1 MSATEGADPLRVGL
15 AGLGTVGQAVAALL
29 VGDAAEAIARRA
41 GRRIELKRVASR
53 TPKPGVDIGGAAFS
67 TDLGSLVGNDVDVV
81 VELIGGDTTAR
92 DLVSSALAAGHCV
105 VTANKALLAACGD
118 ELFALAQ
125 REDAPLGFEASVAG
139 GIPIISALRTG
150 LAAND
155 IGWIAGIVN
164 GTCNYIL
171 TQMAVAGQSFAAAL
185 ADAQRLGYAEAD
197 PTFDV
202 EGIDAAQKLAILAAL
217 AFDTDIDIDGVHAEG
232 IRGVDSEDIAYA
244 SELGFAIR
252 HLGLARVA
260 GGGLEARVHPALV
273 PNEVLLSKVD
283 DVMNAVMVHGSAVG
297 GTLHVGPGAGGMAT
311 ASAVVADLIEAARG
325 TLPIPKSASRRL
337 PALGISA
344 VRCPW
349 YLKIPAVDQPGVFA
363 HVAEVLGEHGISIE
377 AVIQRPQDIHPGE
390 APWVPIVILT
400 DEVAQSVID
409 DAVKAIERVE
419 GVTGGV
425 THFRVVNPDAL
436 GVQGDA

>member
-1 MSATEGADPLRVGL
+1 MSATEGREPLRVGL
-15 AGLGTVGQAVAALL
+15 AGLGTVGQSVAALL
-29 VGDAAEAIARRA
+29 VGDAADGIARRA

-53 TPKPGVDIGGAAFS
+53 TPKPDVDIGGVPFS
-67 TDLGSLVGNDVDVV
+67 TDLGSLVSNDVDVV

-92 DLVSSALAAGHCV
+92 DLVSSALGAGQCV

-125 REDAPLGFEASVAG
+125 RQGAPLGFEASVAG
-139 GIPIISALRTG
+139 GIPIINALRTG

-171 TQMAVAGQSFAAAL
+171 TQMAVAGQSFADAL

-244 SELGFAIR
+244 DELGFAIR
-252 HLGLARVA
+252 HLGLA
-260 GGGLEARVHPALV
+260 
-273 PNEVLLSKVD
+273 
-283 DVMNAVMVHGSAVG
+283 
-297 GTLHVGPGAGGMAT
+297 
-311 ASAVVADLIEAARG
+311 
-325 TLPIPKSASRRL
+325 
-337 PALGISA
+337 
-344 VRCPW
+344 
-349 YLKIPAVDQPGVFA
+349 
-363 HVAEVLGEHGISIE
+363 
-377 AVIQRPQDIHPGE
+377 
-390 APWVPIVILT
+390 
-400 DEVAQSVID
+400 
-409 DAVKAIERVE
+409 
-419 GVTGGV
+419 
-425 THFRVVNPDAL
+425 
-436 GVQGDA
+436 

>member
-1 MSATEGADPLRVGL
+1 MSATEGREPLRVGL
-15 AGLGTVGQAVAALL
+15 AGLGTVGQSVAALL
-29 VGDAAEAIARRA
+29 VGDAADGIARRA

-53 TPKPGVDIGGAAFS
+53 TPKPDVDIGGVPFS
-67 TDLGSLVGNDVDVV
+67 TDLGSLVSNDVDVV

-92 DLVSSALAAGHCV
+92 DLVSSALGAGQCV

-125 REDAPLGFEASVAG
+125 RQGAPLGFEASVAG
-139 GIPIISALRTG
+139 GIPIINALRTG

-171 TQMAVAGQSFAAAL
+171 TQMAVAGQSFADAL

-244 SELGFAIR
+244 DELGFAIR

-260 GGGLEARVHPALV
+260 GDGLEARVHPALV
-273 PNEVLLSKVD
+273 PNEVLLAKVD

-325 TLPIPKSASRRL
+325 TLPTPMSASRRL
-337 PALGISA
+337 PALGIRA
-344 VRCPW
+344 VCCPW

-400 DEVAQSVID
+400 DEVAQEVIN
-409 DAVKAIERVE
+409 DAVKAIESVE
-419 GVTGGV
+419 GVTGSV

-436 GVQGDA
+436 AAQGDA

>member
-1 MSATEGADPLRVGL
+1 MSATAGAGPLRVGL
-15 AGLGTVGQAVAALL
+15 AGLGTVGQSVASLL
-29 VGDAAEAIARRA
+29 VGDAAEGIARRA

-53 TPKPGVDIGGAAFS
+53 TPKPDVDIGAAPFS

-92 DLVSSALAAGHCV
+92 DLVASALGAGQGV

-125 REDAPLGFEASVAG
+125 RQGAPLGFEASVAG
-139 GIPIISALRTG
+139 GIPIINVLRAG

-171 TQMAVAGQSFAAAL
+171 TQMAVAGQGFADAL

-217 AFDTDIDIDGVHAEG
+217 AFDTGIDIDGVHVEG

-244 SELGFAIR
+244 DELGFTIR

-260 GGGLEARVHPALV
+260 DGGLEARVHPALV
-273 PNEVLLSKVD
+273 PNEVLLAKVD

-325 TLPIPKSASRRL
+325 TLPIPKPASRRL
-337 PALGISA
+337 PALGIRA

-377 AVIQRPQDIHPGE
+377 GVIQRPQDIHPGE

-400 DEVAQSVID
+400 DEVAEDVID

-419 GVTGGV
+419 GVTAGV
-425 THFRVVNPDAL
+425 THFRVVHPDAL
-436 GVQGDA
+436 DMQGDA

>member
-1 MSATEGADPLRVGL
+1 MEGAPPLRVGL
-15 AGLGTVGQAVAALL
+15 AGLGTVGQSVAALL
-29 VGDAAEAIARRA
+29 VGDAAEGIAARA

-53 TPKPGVDIGGAAFS
+53 TPKPEVDIGGAPFA
-67 TDLGSLVGNDVDVV
+67 TDLDSLLADDVDVV

-92 DLVSSALAAGHCV
+92 ELVSSALEAGKCV

-118 ELFALAQ
+118 ELFARAQ
-125 REDAPLGFEASVAG
+125 RQGAPLGFEASVAG
-139 GIPIISALRTG
+139 GIPIINALRTG

-155 IGWIAGIVN
+155 IGWLAGIVN

-171 TQMAVAGQSFAAAL
+171 TQMAVAGQDFADAL

-252 HLGLARVA
+252 HLGIARA
-260 GGGLEARVHPALV
+260 ADGGLEARVHPALV
-273 PNEVLLSKVD
+273 PHEVLLSKVD

-325 TLPIPKSASRRL
+325 TLPIPKSASRHL
-337 PALGISA
+337 PALGISS

-349 YLKIPAVDQPGVFA
+349 YLKIPAEDQPGVLA
-363 HVAEVLGEHGISIE
+363 HMAEVLGEHGISIE
-377 AVIQRPQDIHPGE
+377 AVIQRPQAIRPGE

-400 DEVAQSVID
+400 DEVAQDVID
-409 DAVKAIERVE
+409 DALKTIEKVE
-419 GVTGGV
+419 GVTGEV

-436 GVQGDA
+436 RAQGDA